1 MSKNYLTEAFKEME
15 LLDSDSFSFDKAGAE
30 KLGNFMEDDTLDDFE
45 TVIDPEAS
53 TEEDLEASYIG
64 KGILACDV
72 CQSMIYKDMDQI
84 TIDEESQL
92 ANVGE
97 LCPYC
102 FNGDGFKVVGK
113 VAPFE
118 DITVETDGDAE
129 VKVDGKVINTDT
141 DPETEEDREI
151 VSEEIESAQK
161 FPVESP
167 VGEVRE
173 DLQQA
178 PKKRWTRVT
187 EEVESLKENA
197 TKLIK
202 IPAPYNKYFD
212 ILEESNIEFTD
223 GMFKIG
229 EEVGGCKIL
238 AYITPKDAYAEKFD
252 DAFLVDA
259 DEDTPI
265 VVEIIHD
272 RCYPLELPEDLD
284 ESLKSKNLR
293 EGMEDISITTDD
305 TVIKVK
311 ATPREDKETIVPVEP
326 AEVEAAAPVEELPA
340 EEGEESEMTDVDIE
354 EIDEQGFDE
363 LGESYLKKV
372 YENVQSYKTVGGS
385 LRGNKIKL
393 EGLITFNS
401 GKKAKTNFIFEAK
414 EMTKKGKLKFI
425 GENVN
430 LTNNKRAFTLTGRAE
445 GKKLICENFNY
456 NYLAKDAKSGNSKR
470 LYGTIKK

>member
-72 CQSMIYKDMDQI
+72 CQSMIYKDMEQI

-151 VSEEIESAQK
+151 VAEEIESAQK

-187 EEVESLKENA
+187 EAKTEEVEPLK
-197 TKLIK
+197 
-202 IPAPYNKYFD
+202 
-212 ILEESNIEFTD
+212 
-223 GMFKIG
+223 
-229 EEVGGCKIL
+229 
-238 AYITPKDAYAEKFD
+238 
-252 DAFLVDA
+252 
-259 DEDTPI
+259 
-265 VVEIIHD
+265 
-272 RCYPLELPEDLD
+272 
-284 ESLKSKNLR
+284 

-311 ATPREDKETIVPVEP
+311 ATPREDKETIVPVAPE
-326 AEVEAAAPVEELPA
+326 EVEAAQPVEEVPV
-340 EEGEESEMTDVDIE
+340 EEPVATDGEEEVSDVEIE
-354 EIDEQGFDE
+354 EIDEAGFDE

-372 YENVQSYKTVGGS
+372 YENVQSYKTVSGS
-385 LRGNKIKL
+385 LRGNTIKL

-425 GENVN
+425 GENMN
-430 LTNNKRAFTLTGRAE
+430 LSSNRKAFTLTGRTE

-456 NYLAKDAKSGNSKR
+456 NYLAKDEKSGTSKR

>member
-1 MSKNYLTEAFKEME
+1 MSKNYLSEAFKEME
-15 LLDSDSFSFDKAGAE
+15 LLESDSFSFNKTGAAE
-30 KLGNFMEDDTLDDFE
+30 LGNFMEDDTLDDFE
-45 TVIDPEAS
+45 TVIDPEAL
-53 TEEDLEASYIG
+53 TEDELQDSYIG
-64 KGILACDV
+64 MGILACDV
-72 CQSMIYKDMDQI
+72 CHSMIYKAI
-84 TIDEESQL
+84 EEIAIDEESQL
-92 ANVGE
+92 ANVGQ

-102 FNGDGFKVVGK
+102 FNGDGFKIVGK

-118 DITVETDGDAE
+118 DITVETDSDDVN
-129 VKVDGKVINTDT
+129 VKVDGKDV
-141 DPETEEDREI
+141 E
-151 VSEEIESAQK
+151 VSPAEVDEMKVEEEIESEQK
-161 FPVESP
+161 FPVQSP
-167 VGEVRE
+167 IGEVRE
-173 DLQQA
+173 DLQKA
-178 PKKRWTRVT
+178 PRKRWTRVT
-187 EEVESLKENA
+187 EEVNNSEN
-197 TKLIK
+197 
-202 IPAPYNKYFD
+202 
-212 ILEESNIEFTD
+212 
-223 GMFKIG
+223 
-229 EEVGGCKIL
+229 
-238 AYITPKDAYAEKFD
+238 
-252 DAFLVDA
+252 
-259 DEDTPI
+259 
-265 VVEIIHD
+265 
-272 RCYPLELPEDLD
+272 ELT
-284 ESLKSKNLR
+284 

-372 YENVQSYKTVGGS
+372 YENVQSYKTVSGS

>member
-1 MSKNYLTEAFKEME
+1 MSKNYLAEAFKEMD
-15 LLDSDSFSFDKAGAE
+15 LLENSGSFTFDKTGAA
-30 KLGNFMEDDTLDDFE
+30 KLGNFMEDDTLNDFE
-45 TVIDPEAS
+45 TVIDPEAT
-53 TEEDLEASYIG
+53 TEDELQDSYIG
-64 KGILACDV
+64 MGIVGCDV
-72 CQSMIYKDMDQI
+72 CHSLVYKPIEDI
-84 TIDEESQL
+84 IIDEETQL

-102 FNGDGFKVVGK
+102 FSGDGFKIVGK

-151 VSEEIESAQK
+151 VAEEIESAQK

-187 EEVESLKENA
+187 EEVESLKEGME
-197 TKLIK
+197 
-202 IPAPYNKYFD
+202 D
-212 ILEESNIEFTD
+212 ILALDDFLTFYDSELLHKENEDKIKSQIDRIFKEE
-223 GMFKIG
+223 
-229 EEVGGCKIL
+229 GC
-238 AYITPKDAYAEKFD
+238 
-252 DAFLVDA
+252 
-259 DEDTPI
+259 
-265 VVEIIHD
+265 
-272 RCYPLELPEDLD
+272 PEDLYAD
-284 ESLKSKNLR
+284 ECYEMISDKAKAKISKIVKEYRKSNLT

-311 ATPREDKETIVPVEP
+311 ATPREDKETIVPVAPEEIEGTQSTE
-326 AEVEAAAPVEELPA
+326 EVPVEEPA
-340 EEGEESEMTDVDIE
+340 PTEGEEEMTDV
-354 EIDEQGFDE
+354 EIDEIDEAGFDE

-372 YENVQSYKTVGGS
+372 YENVQSYKTVSGS

-414 EMTKKGKLKFI
+414 EMTKKGKVKFI
-425 GENVN
+425 GENLN
-430 LTNNKRAFTLTGRAE
+430 LTKNKKAFTLTGRTE
-445 GKKLICENFNY
+445 GKKLVCENFNY
-456 NYLAKDAKSGNSKR
+456 NYLAKDGKSGASKR
-470 LYGTIKK
+470 LYGTVKVK